1 MKKKLKIGLALGS
14 GAARGLA
21 HIGVLK
27 VLEENKIPIDL
38 IAGTSIG
45 ALVGGAYA
53 VGMSVD
59 EMERIAMEVDWK
71 RLGRLMDFVIPR
83 AGFINGKKVKTFIKT
98 LVKNKKI
105 EELKIPFAAV
115 ATDIYTGEEVV
126 IQQGLIVEA
135 IRASASIPGIFT
147 PVRNGGKI
155 LVDGGLVNPIPIS
168 VVKKMGADI
177 IIAVNVISG
186 PKRKKPSKKLLL
198 PASVLAKK
206 NKSIKHNESRLSGL
220 DLAVIKTK
228 FDKLL
233 KEKLISSEKWKQ
245 IVKRFQKGEDKSLPN
260 IITVL
265 YQAIKIA
272 EEKMVESSLRGGKVD
287 ILINPQVGQVKFT
300 EFNRA
305 EECIRAGEL
314 ATLSNLALIKEIYRR
329 KKLN

>member
-1 MKKKLKIGLALGS
+1 MMRKKLKIGLALGS

-27 VLEENKIPIDL
+27 VLEKEKIPIDL
-38 IAGTSIG
+38 IAGTSMG

-59 EMERIAMEVDWK
+59 EMEKIAMEVDWK

-105 EELKIPFAAV
+105 EELKIPFATV
-115 ATDIYTGEEVV
+115 ATDIETGEEVV
-126 IQQGLIVEA
+126 IQQGSIVEA

-168 VVKKMGADI
+168 VVKKMGAGI

-186 PKRKKPSKKLLL
+186 PKRKTPSKKLLS

-206 NKSIKHNESRLSGL
+206 NQSVKYNESRLPGL
-220 DLAVIKTK
+220 DLAVIRTK

-245 IVKRFQKGEDKSLPN
+245 IVNRFQKEEDKSLPS

-265 YQAIKIA
+265 SQTIKIA
-272 EEKMVESSLRGGKVD
+272 EEKMVESSLRGGEVD
-287 ILINPQVGQVKFT
+287 ILINPQIGQVKFT

-314 ATLSNLALIKEIYRR
+314 AALSNLALLKKISQR
-329 KKLN
+329 KK